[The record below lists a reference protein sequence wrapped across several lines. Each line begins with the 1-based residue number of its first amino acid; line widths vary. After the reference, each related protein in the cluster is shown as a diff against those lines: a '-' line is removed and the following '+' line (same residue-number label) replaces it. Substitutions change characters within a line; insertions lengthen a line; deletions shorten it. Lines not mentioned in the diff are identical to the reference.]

1 MKKTRGSPWCV
12 LMILLFLESIP
23 SSKGYGFS
31 SRWESNKG
39 AATSPSRPAVAVADG
54 DGDGCIS
61 RSPCSSRAS
70 FLQTATTG
78 VAAFLLC
85 HPSVAVARTTETTA
99 ADKLQ
104 AGFDSLNKEVSSIDR
119 VLTKEAK
126 KIDRAVTKKT
136 KPMTK
141 QLDKEV
147 QKANRKTKKVMK
159 KVNKETKVV
168 MKKVDKKTE
177 VVTSK
182 AKTLGSA
189 VEKETKALIG
199 GGGVPQ
205 PKASGID
212 VSKLKVCKDVK
223 GNCL

>member
-1 MKKTRGSPWCV
+1 MV
-12 LMILLFLESIP
+12 LTDPIFLESIA
-23 SSKGYGFS
+23 SSKGFGVS
-31 SRWESNKG
+31 PRWESNEG
-39 AATSPSRPAVAVADG
+39 ALLLHHVLPSSSVG
-54 DGDGCIS
+54 SI
-61 RSPCSSRAS
+61 RSSSCSSRAS
-70 FLQTATTG
+70 FLQTSTTG

-85 HPSVAVARTTETTA
+85 PSVAVARTTETTA

-126 KIDRAVTKKT
+126 KMDRAVTKKT

-141 QLDKEV
+141 QLNKEV
-147 QKANRKTKKVMK
+147 KKANQKTKKVMK

-182 AKTLGSA
+182 AKTLGRA
-189 VEKETKALIG
+189 VETETKALIG
-199 GGGVPQ
+199 GGAVVPQ
-205 PKASGID
+205 PNASGID
-212 VSKLKVCKDVK
+212 VSKLKVCKDAK